1 MSIAQW
7 VFYKYKKNLVKF
19 VATTYDTEEE
29 LKMLYKLN
37 IQINIEKLKKYQATL
52 VHGID
57 AMKLPEYNE
66 ALDPKK

>member
-1 MSIAQW
+1 MLTIGDGDLSFSMSIAQW

-37 IQINIEKLKKYQATL
+37 IQINIEKLKKY
-52 VHGID
+52 
-57 AMKLPEYNE
+57 
-66 ALDPKK
+66 